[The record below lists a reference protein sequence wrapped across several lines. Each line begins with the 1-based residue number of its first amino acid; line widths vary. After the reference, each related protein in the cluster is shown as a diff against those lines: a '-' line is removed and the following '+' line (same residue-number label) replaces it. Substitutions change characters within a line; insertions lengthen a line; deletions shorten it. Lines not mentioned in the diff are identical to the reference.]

1 MLLSVLLLLG
11 VAVGVVEASEVV
23 LPLVSLVFVF
33 ELVGSFLFLP
43 ATVLACGRVCL
54 ISLTFFM
61 SSSFSHSIT
70 LHGDSLSSFA
80 CSTNLM

>member
-1 MLLSVLLLLG
+1 MSVLLLLG
-11 VAVGVVEASEVV
+11 VVVGVVDASEVV
-23 LPLVSLVFVF
+23 LHLVSLVFVLD
-33 ELVGSFLFLP
+33 LVGSFLFLP
-43 ATVLACGRVCL
+43 ATVLACGNVCL

-80 CSTNLM
+80 CRTNLM